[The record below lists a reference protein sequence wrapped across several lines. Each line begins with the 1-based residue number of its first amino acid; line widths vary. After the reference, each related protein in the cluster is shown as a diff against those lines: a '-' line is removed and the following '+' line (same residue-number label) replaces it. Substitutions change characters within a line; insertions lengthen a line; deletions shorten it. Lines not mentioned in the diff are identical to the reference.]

1 MSKITQK
8 ELLQEGFLDTIRQAA
23 GKITKP
29 LARVTAGALGGVGK
43 AALQVGKDIVTGNT
57 GATLSNVARQGVS
70 GAVNAYKS
78 ERDKQII
85 ASPERFVENEL
96 KTKWNNTFNPN
107 SIKITSSQKEEIGR
121 TSVARHSEETPRTFV
136 YFEASKYNKTTG
148 NSTQQIGGVTQLKG
162 VATVIKGSDGK
173 FNIIEIKD
181 EDGNTIN
188 QGAQQTI
195 PNLNDLM
202 NKLNFNINN
211 STAGKWAVAL
221 KRSFRNALPDP
232 RKDIDK
238 LIPAA
243 VNNDNYVLTSADV
256 TILRQYLKDEML
268 ISEKNTQKDLLVQL
282 KLLNDSYKSINNIF
296 YIK

>member
-1 MSKITQK
+1 MREKLSQK
-8 ELLQEGFLDTIRQAA
+8 ELLNEGFLDTIR
-23 GKITKP
+23 KIASPIAKGI
-29 LARVTAGALGGVGK
+29 AGVGGLAK
-43 AALQVGKDIVTGNT
+43 GIAKVAAPNLSQAIGSDIDKIKSIGKSASDAFTAEKN
-57 GATLSNVARQGVS
+57 RQINS
-70 GAVNAYKS
+70 T
-78 ERDKQII
+78 
-85 ASPERFVENEL
+85 PERFVENEL
-96 KTKWNNTFNPN
+96 KTNYSSTFDPK
-107 SIKITSSQKEEIGR
+107 SIKIIEVKQDTTVSLDVSKGVNPKKTKNNR
-121 TSVARHSEETPRTFV
+121 FFV
-136 YFEASKYNKTTG
+136 YFQASQYDKTTG
-148 NSTQQIGGVTQLKG
+148 NATQQIGGVKKIKG
-162 VATVIKGSDGK
+162 VVTVIKGSNGQYS
-173 FNIIEIKD
+173 IVELKD
-181 EDGNTIN
+181 ENGQSIN

-243 VNNDNYVLTSADV
+243 VNDDNYVLTSADV

-282 KLLNDSYKSINNIF
+282 KLLNDSYNKTYELS
-296 YIK
+296 KH